1 MSHSSSPSPAP
12 SQVVAPAPAVSAH
25 ATAASTQR
33 VPLVDLAAQYAE
45 LKPAIDAAVLGVLAS
60 GRYVLGPEVDAFE
73 ADLAAYLSRGTAGTA
88 PSPAG
93 GPFVIAV
100 SSGSDALLAA
110 AMGLGLGLGCG
121 LGEHG
126 HDALTQPA
134 TRVRGEVLTTA
145 FSFFA
150 TPETAIRLG
159 LRPVFADLEEDGFN
173 ADVDDLL
180 RKVSDQ
186 TVAILPV
193 HLFGQRMAL
202 DRLVATGLPVIED
215 AAQTLVPGLATQT
228 RCATLSFFPTKN
240 LGAAG
245 DGGAIVTYDAALA
258 DSLRVMRQHGSRPKY
273 VHSLWGG
280 NFRLDPLQAAILRI
294 KLAHLDAWQATRRR
308 HAALYHQALAP
319 LKQAGTLR
327 LPPSPQQAPE
337 HVYHHFVIRAPR
349 RDALRAHLAAR
360 QIETELYYP
369 LPLHLQPC
377 LAALGYRPGS
387 LPRAEAA
394 AAECLALPVHA
405 NLSPAQIAAVST
417 AVLDFYQR

>member
-1 MSHSSSPSPAP
+1 MSLPSPDSSSS
-12 SQVVAPAPAVSAH
+12 SLSSA
-25 ATAASTQR
+25 SSSSSVR

-45 LKPAIDAAVLGVLAS
+45 LKPELDEAALRVLAS
-60 GRYVLGPEVDAFE
+60 GRYVMGPEVEAFE
-73 ADLAAYLSRGTAGTA
+73 SDLAAYLRGPEPAAPLSAHTA
-88 PSPAG
+88 
-93 GPFVIAV
+93 GPFVVAV
-100 SSGSDALLAA
+100 SSGSDALLSA

-121 LGEHG
+121 LGDRG
-126 HDALTQPA
+126 GSALAQPE
-134 TRVRGEVLTTA
+134 TCVGGDVVTTA

-150 TPETAIRLG
+150 TPETAVRLG
-159 LRPVFADLEEDGFN
+159 LRPVFADLEDDGFN

-180 RKVSDQ
+180 AKV
-186 TVAILPV
+186 TGKTTAIVPV
-193 HLFGQRMAL
+193 HLFGQRMPV

-215 AAQTLVPGLATQT
+215 AAQTLVPGLATQA

-245 DGGAIVTYDAALA
+245 DGGAVVTYDAALA

-280 NFRLDPLQAAILRI
+280 NFRLDPLQAAILRV
-294 KLAHLDAWQATRRR
+294 KLRRLDAWQAARRR
-308 HAALYHQALAP
+308 HASFYHHALSP
-319 LKQAGTLR
+319 LVQAGTLR
-327 LPPSPQQAPE
+327 LPPAPQAAPE
-337 HVYHHFVIRAPR
+337 HVYHHFVVRAPR

-377 LAALGYRPGS
+377 LAQLGYRVGS
-387 LPRAEAA
+387 LPRSEAA

-405 NLSPAQIAAVST
+405 NLDSAQLAAVAD
-417 AVLDFYQR
+417 AVIDFYRR

>member
-1 MSHSSSPSPAP
+1 MSP
-12 SQVVAPAPAVSAH
+12 VSA
-25 ATAASTQR
+25 ARPALR

-45 LKPAIDAAVLGVLAS
+45 LKPALDEAVLRVLES
-60 GRYVLGPEVDAFE
+60 GRYVLGPEVEAFE
-73 ADLAAYLSRGTAGTA
+73 RELAAYLRQGAASPESLGHGATAQA
-88 PSPAG
+88 SAG
-93 GPFVIAV
+93 PYVVGV
-100 SSGSDALLAA
+100 SSGTDALLAA

-121 LGEHG
+121 QGEPG
-126 HDALTQPA
+126 SAALTQPA
-134 TRVRGEVLTTA
+134 SCVGGEVVTTA

-173 ADVDDLL
+173 ADVDDVLAKL
-180 RKVSDQ
+180 TDK
-186 TVAILPV
+186 TVAIVPV
-193 HLFGQRMAL
+193 HLFGQRMAM

-215 AAQTLVPGLATQT
+215 AAQTLLPGLATQT

-245 DGGAIVTYDAALA
+245 DGGAVVTYDAALA

-273 VHSLWGG
+273 VHALWGG

-294 KLAHLDAWQATRRR
+294 KLGHLDRWQAARRQ
-308 HAALYHQALAP
+308 HAAFYHQALAP
-319 LKQAGTLR
+319 LQSAGVLR
-327 LPPSPQQAPE
+327 LPPSPEQAPE

-349 RDALRAHLAAR
+349 RDALRAQLAAR
-360 QIETELYYP
+360 HIETELYYP

-377 LAALGYRPGS
+377 LAQLGYRAGS

-405 NLSPAQIAAVST
+405 NLSPAQLAAVSD
-417 AVLDFYQR
+417 AVLDFYRG